1 MSDRDR
7 QILELTGK
15 GMSAETIRR
24 KLGLT
29 IGTRAVQRVQ
39 QRHLG
44 KVSTINNSRDNQ
56 IPIQLRPYVIA
67 CLAWLGKDPQTC
79 EICEAGVPDGCQIHH
94 TKYKGATIYDLMY
107 ICGSCNKARAN
118 RGLA

>member
-29 IGTRAVQRVQ
+29 IGQALRKLND
-39 QRHLG
+39 RHPGHLE
-44 KVSTINNSRDNQ
+44 RQ
-56 IPIQLRPYVIA
+56 
-67 CLAWLGKDPQTC
+67 
-79 EICEAGVPDGCQIHH
+79 
-94 TKYKGATIYDLMY
+94 DLD
-107 ICGSCNKARAN
+107 
-118 RGLA
+118 